1 MNLAVNVY
9 DSDFFSG
16 THLILLKLRPTLHE
30 VTESLEKEKNVVFFL
45 FG

>member
-9 DSDFFSG
+9 DSDFFPG

-30 VTESLEKEKNVVFFL
+30 VTQSLDKGKKVLFFL
-45 FG
+45 FW